1 VVSDYHEIPP
11 LVTSWAAAPGDFVVE
26 VGLYRPFSEEGL
38 ATANGETWCPIARLD
53 PVTLVDESAPRH
65 ALRIRFTDTE
75 TRLQREGSE
84 GELLLKGVGLPDV
97 VAAGAPVE
105 MGLHFEALDSADMA
119 ERPAGGFQGHLALTW
134 VDGAGKREQAVVLE
148 SWGLS
153 RVLLEAPTEEGE
165 YDLRLGIVNEQQRSL
180 PARCGW
186 LERSAVECNVATV
199 HVRPAVSTAL
209 ADFDGKM
216 LLLDA
221 QFEPARLSPGQ
232 VMAVNLNWQGLQ
244 PMDEDYTVSVQLVG
258 PDGRLH
264 GQTDAWP
271 VQGTYP
277 TSQWTP
283 GRRVS
288 DPYQVVLAPDAP
300 PGRYRVGVVVYLL
313 ATQARVPVVEASGRA
328 IGDVAWLGELEVT
341 DK

>member
-1 VVSDYHEIPP
+1 
-11 LVTSWAAAPGDFVVE
+11 LVTSRAAAPGDFVAE
-26 VGLYRPFSEEGL
+26 VGLFRPFGDEGL
-38 ATANGETWCPIARLD
+38 ATANGETWHPLAKLD
-53 PVTLVDESAPRH
+53 PAALVDESAPRH
-65 ALRIRFTDTE
+65 ALQIRYTDTE
-75 TRLQREGSE
+75 TGLQRQGSE
-84 GELLLKGVGLPDV
+84 GELLLTGVDLPDV
-97 VAAGAPVE
+97 VSAGAPVE

-119 ERPAGGFQGHLALTW
+119 ERPAGGSRGSLALTW
-134 VDGAGKREQAVVLE
+134 VHGAGKREQAVVLE

-153 RVLLEAPTEEGE
+153 RVLLEAPMEEGD
-165 YDLRLGIVNEQQRSL
+165 YALWLGTVNEQQRPR

-186 LERSAVECNVATV
+186 LGNGAAECKLAAVRVGPVA
-199 HVRPAVSTAL
+199 STAL

-232 VMAVNLNWQGLQ
+232 VLAVSLNWQGLQ
-244 PMDEDYTVSVQLVG
+244 PMDKDYTVSVQLVG

-271 VQGTYP
+271 VQGTFP

-283 GRRVS
+283 GQRVS
-288 DPYQVVLAPDAP
+288 DPYQVVLASDAP

-313 ATQARVPVVEASGRA
+313 ATETRLPVVEASGRA
-328 IGDVAWLGELEVT
+328 IGDIAWSGELEVP